1 VRAIHTD
8 PRRACRHISPDH
20 VIVTPNGRIRIAWL
34 GVTDVVAYESLHT
47 LAAARRADVLT
58 VGRTI
63 LSVACR
69 HKVVTGKLDV
79 IYDFSFV
86 DIHISNAMYVV
97 LSAYNC
103 IAIHCKHHSLQEN
116 RCYICLYQVLVYCIS
131 LLKPIIAILLLL
143 ILLLNSYNTVINGL
157 HQRQLQW

>member
-34 GVTDVVAYESLHT
+34 GVTDVVEYESLHT

-69 HKVVTGKLDV
+69 HKVVTGK
-79 IYDFSFV
+79 
-86 DIHISNAMYVV
+86 
-97 LSAYNC
+97 
-103 IAIHCKHHSLQEN
+103 
-116 RCYICLYQVLVYCIS
+116 
-131 LLKPIIAILLLL
+131 
-143 ILLLNSYNTVINGL
+143 
-157 HQRQLQW
+157 